1 LEVDGFFLILHNLSL
16 VFSFYEQ
23 LQSVIHLTPHHD
35 ITIVVGCKGWNYK
48 LDGEDG
54 IVGEKMDTTRL

>member
-1 LEVDGFFLILHNLSL
+1 MM
-16 VFSFYEQ
+16 
-23 LQSVIHLTPHHD
+23 THHD

-54 IVGEKMDTTRL
+54 IVGEKMDSRVREMTMVNAFPLCVLTTT